1 MDRDAG
7 TAICATALSRRPV
20 HHRPSKSVEAPGS
33 PGVTTEFNKGKTM
46 AITRRQLVASAG
58 LLAGGST
65 AVARTKRGAR
75 ATPSGFLWGT
85 AISAHQSEGNNTASD
100 SWLLETITPTAFK
113 DASGDACD
121 SFARYAEDLDI
132 AASLGL
138 NCYRFGIEWARIEP
152 AEGMFSQAALDHYVR
167 VLEACH
173 ARGLL
178 PIVTYNHFTVPLWF
192 AMRGGFEVADGADLF
207 ARFCER
213 ATARLGSLIGMAST
227 FNEANILGL
236 RKVLPRFAS
245 DAAAEN
251 ARAMIAAAARRTNAP
266 RFSSMLFGDPDKI
279 NTVMLDAHAKG
290 LAAIKAGP
298 GSFPAGVTLTMQEIQ
313 GVGPGNRAAWAEE
326 TMYSGWIE
334 AARSSDF
341 VGVQTYSR
349 LRINDRGLMPS
360 EPGVPLTD
368 MGYENYPSAIGATIR
383 YAAKHIGRPI
393 YLTETGIGTT
403 DDAARAA
410 FIDATVAEVAKC
422 IADGIPVKGY
432 LYWSLLDNFE
442 WTSGYAKQ
450 FGLVAVDRRTFK
462 RTPKPSAQVLA
473 RHARANRL

>member
-1 MDRDAG
+1 MTNAQPSRRQIMAG
-7 TAICATALSRRPV
+7 TAALAAAAAGTGTGAASRVRAA
-20 HHRPSKSVEAPGS
+20 K
-33 PGVTTEFNKGKTM
+33 
-46 AITRRQLVASAG
+46 
-58 LLAGGST
+58 
-65 AVARTKRGAR
+65 R
-75 ATPSGFLWGT
+75 ATPTGFLWGT

-121 SFARYAEDLDI
+121 SYARYEEDLDI

-178 PIVTYNHFTVPLWF
+178 PMVTYNHFTVPLWF

-227 FNEANILGL
+227 FNEANILAL

-245 DAAAEN
+245 DAAEN
-251 ARAMIAAAARRTNAP
+251 ARAMIAAAARRTNSP

-290 LAAIKAGP
+290 LAAIRAGP

-313 GVGPGNRAAWAEE
+313 GVGPGNRAAWAED

-349 LRINDRGLMPS
+349 LRIDARGLMPS

-368 MGYENYPSAIGATIR
+368 MGYENYPHAIGATIR

-393 YLTETGIGTT
+393 YLTETGIAAT
-403 DDAARAA
+403 DDATRAA

-422 IADGIPVKGY
+422 VADGIPVKGY

-450 FGLVAVDRRTFK
+450 FGLVAVDRETFR

-473 RHARANRL
+473 RHARARKL

>member
-1 MDRDAG
+1 M
-7 TAICATALSRRPV
+7 PM
-20 HHRPSKSVEAPGS
+20 
-33 PGVTTEFNKGKTM
+33 N
-46 AITRRQLVASAG
+46 RRQVVAGAG
-58 LLAGGST
+58 LLAAS
-65 AVARTKRGAR
+65 ANAR
-75 ATPSGFLWGT
+75 ASRTTHAKPRGFLWGT

-113 DASGDACD
+113 DPSGDACD
-121 SFARYAEDLDI
+121 SYARYEQDLDI

-152 AEGMFSQAALDHYVR
+152 APGMFSAAALDHYVR

-207 ARFCER
+207 ARFCAR
-213 ATARLGSLIGMAST
+213 ATARLGDLIGMAST
-227 FNEANILGL
+227 FNEANIVLL

-245 DAAAEN
+245 DAAAAN
-251 ARAMIAAAARRTNAP
+251 ARAMIAAAAKRTNAP
-266 RFSSMLFGDPDKI
+266 KFSSMLFGDPDRI
-279 NTVMLDAHAKG
+279 SDVMLDAHAKG
-290 LAAIKAGP
+290 QAAIKAGP
-298 GSFPAGVTLTMQEIQ
+298 GDFPVGVTLSMQEIQ
-313 GVGPGNRAAWAEE
+313 GVGPDNRAGWAEQ
-326 TMYSGWIE
+326 TMYGGWIE
-334 AARSSDF
+334 AARQSDF

-349 LRINDRGLMPS
+349 LRIDAHGLMKP
-360 EPGVPLTD
+360 EAGVPLTD
-368 MGYENYPSAIGATIR
+368 MGYENYPTAIGATIR

-403 DDAARAA
+403 DDAARAR
-410 FIDATVAEVAKC
+410 FIDATVAEVARC
-422 IADGIPVKGY
+422 IAEGIPVKGY

-450 FGLVAVDRRTFK
+450 FGLVAVDRATFA
-462 RTPKPSAQVLA
+462 RTPKPSARVLA
-473 RHARANRL
+473 GHARANRL